1 MSRTHILI
9 SSNKIRANHPYK
21 KEDQKRCFLAMAIAE
36 DILREIEN
44 PYYKRKYKDKYIS
57 YKNNTDAELKH
68 SICNSIGIIIKRNT
82 GYKPVFKDTVI
93 KFYRKITSI
102 IPLNQTCFHCL
113 YTLIQSSFKFLTV
126 LVKRSKNVFL

>member
-21 KEDQKRCFLAMAIAE
+21 KESQKRCFLAMAIAE
-36 DILREIEN
+36 DMLKEIEN

-68 SICNSIGIIIKRNT
+68 SICNSIGIIVSRST
-82 GYKPVFKDTVI
+82 GYKPVFKDTI
-93 KFYRKITSI
+93 MKFYRKITSI
-102 IPLNQTCFHCL
+102 IPLN
-113 YTLIQSSFKFLTV
+113 
-126 LVKRSKNVFL
+126 